1 MGCGAAEGKEEADMT
16 EPEGTSG
23 RGSDGEVE
31 ADSGSRPRPQAR
43 ERGEIEE
50 EEEEDGEEEEEEN
63 EAEGGQVG
71 EGGYRSPREGPSAA
85 GDGVPNT
92 NYDSGDGSIPVHRC
106 DVCEYETFSWTAL
119 QSHMRLH
126 GNGVSTGA
134 YCSTLA
140 AALGASSSSAL
151 SSRQKMF
158 ECDVCQ
164 MRFSNGANMRRHRMR
179 HTGVKPYECRVCA
192 KRFFRKDHLME
203 HFATHTKSLPYH
215 CPVCNKGFQRQI
227 AMRAH
232 FQNEHVGQSDAVK
245 SCPLCAHRAASM
257 KGLRVHFFH
266 RHGIDLDGG
275 PQGGGCSSPPGDD
288 SGTGGG
294 DSPGAS
300 GGCDGESQSPTHPMH
315 LVVPPHFLAPHVEI
329 STDGC
334 GQDVGGMSDG
344 PADFSRVPY
353 NLSPAAPSTA
363 DSSHR
368 GGAGGGSGGGQP
380 PSPEHPVPNGCCPS
394 ASPASSDSNSNTP
407 SSSHDG
413 TAATSRTENI
423 PGIKGEPMDAS
434 EHPPPPTS
442 EASNATGSG
451 NSADVPVVSGPRSSL
466 SRFPLPQAPPLPSR
480 PPPATRPC
488 GPTPELSPLE
498 SLLREEV
505 RALPL
510 NRRHHGRSAAV
521 PDNHA
526 NGAITST
533 ETEPSPSP
541 CHGTSSR
548 MAQCP
553 PPPSG
558 TASPP
563 LPVMPA
569 AAHCS
574 SPATHRALR
583 CLFCG
588 IVFPDRTLYFLHKG
602 CHSEN
607 NPWKCNICGERCSDV
622 YDFNSHLLSKTHQ

>member
-1 MGCGAAEGKEEADMT
+1 
-16 EPEGTSG
+16 
-23 RGSDGEVE
+23 
-31 ADSGSRPRPQAR
+31 
-43 ERGEIEE
+43 
-50 EEEEDGEEEEEEN
+50 
-63 EAEGGQVG
+63 
-71 EGGYRSPREGPSAA
+71 
-85 GDGVPNT
+85 VPHT

-106 DVCEYETFSWTAL
+106 DLCEYETFSWAAL
-119 QSHMRLH
+119 QSHLRLH
-126 GNGVSTGA
+126 GNGVSGGG

-275 PQGGGCSSPPGDD
+275 PQGGGCGSPPGEET
-288 SGTGGG
+288 GGGGG

-300 GGCDGESQSPTHPMH
+300 GGADGESQSPTHPMH
-315 LVVPPHFLAPHVEI
+315 LVVPPHFLAPHC
-329 STDGC
+329 S
-334 GQDVGGMSDG
+334 QDATPMSG
-344 PADFSRVPY
+344 SPADFSRVPY
-353 NLSPAAPSTA
+353 DLSPAAPSTA
-363 DSSHR
+363 DSSLR
-368 GGAGGGSGGGQP
+368 VTGGHPS
-380 PSPEHPVPNGCCPS
+380 SPEAPVPNGCCPS

-413 TAATSRTENI
+413 QTSQGVRPDHPPN
-423 PGIKGEPMDAS
+423 IKGEPA
-434 EHPPPPTS
+434 ETIEPQPPPPSS
-442 EASNATGSG
+442 EGSAMEPSGSAS
-451 NSADVPVVSGPRSSL
+451 R

-480 PPPATRPC
+480 APPATRPC
-488 GPTPELSPLE
+488 GTTPELSPLE

-505 RALPL
+505 RAPPL
-510 NRRHHGRSAAV
+510 HRRHHGRVLNV
-521 PDNHA
+521 PDTHA

-541 CHGTSSR
+541 CHGSSSR
-548 MAQCP
+548 MVPCP
-553 PPPSG
+553 PLTS
-558 TASPP
+558 ASPP
-563 LPVMPA
+563 LPPVTMA
-569 AAHCS
+569 SHCS
-574 SPATHRALR
+574 SPGTQRALR
-583 CLFCG
+583 CSFCG

>member
-1 MGCGAAEGKEEADMT
+1 MGCGAAEGKEAADMT

-31 ADSGSRPRPQAR
+31 ADSGSRQQPQAR

-50 EEEEDGEEEEEEN
+50 EEEEEGEEEEEEN

-71 EGGYRSPREGPSAA
+71 EGYRSPREGPSAA
-85 GDGVPNT
+85 GDGESRSQGGLQGDSCFPSNSSSSGVPNT

-106 DVCEYETFSWTAL
+106 DVCEYETFSWAAL
-119 QSHMRLH
+119 QSHVRLH

-275 PQGGGCSSPPGDD
+275 PQGGGCGSPPGDD
-288 SGTGGG
+288 SGAGGG

-300 GGCDGESQSPTHPMH
+300 
-315 LVVPPHFLAPHVEI
+315 
-329 STDGC
+329 
-334 GQDVGGMSDG
+334 
-344 PADFSRVPY
+344 
-353 NLSPAAPSTA
+353 
-363 DSSHR
+363 
-368 GGAGGGSGGGQP
+368 GGQP

-413 TAATSRTENI
+413 QGARADQL
-423 PGIKGEPMDAS
+423 PGGGIKGEPMDAADPL
-434 EHPPPPTS
+434 PPPPAS
-442 EASNATGSG
+442 EAGGA
-451 NSADVPVVSGPRSSL
+451 ADAPPACAARS

-480 PPPATRPC
+480 PPPARPC

-510 NRRHHGRSAAV
+510 NRRHHHGRSAAA

-548 MAQCP
+548 MAPCP

-558 TASPP
+558 ASSPP
-563 LPVMPA
+563 LPVMPTT
-569 AAHCS
+569 AHCS
-574 SPATHRALR
+574 NPATQRALR